1 MRATPWELHAF
12 LIRFCYGFW
21 IVNLRSCVRERLL
34 LQFLQIADIRLI
46 TDYWLLITDY
56 WSHNYSLVHQ

>member
-46 TDYWLLITDY
+46 TDY
-56 WSHNYSLVHQ
+56 